1 MAQILEGDAPVA
13 KRLNQLLRQRPLV
26 GIAAALTCGLLAGAV
41 GLGVSQAGG
50 VGQEHGFQI
59 ERSDKGQE
67 GNADDGAPLDGDDGG
82 GVDAKKEADRSEV
95 ETIVVDVG
103 GAVRKPMVV
112 ELEQGSRVRD
122 AVEAAGGLAED
133 ADAAGVNQA
142 AKLVDGQQV
151 RIPHVGEVVT
161 QDASVGSGSD
171 LASNGAS
178 SAASSVVNINTA
190 GVEELDELPG
200 VGPATAQAIVE
211 DREANGPFSSIEDLM
226 RVSGIGEKKFEKL
239 KASVC
244 V

>member
-1 MAQILEGDAPVA
+1 MAQIQEGDVPVA
-13 KRLNQLLRQRPLV
+13 TRLNQLLRERPLIGV
-26 GIAAALTCGLLAGAV
+26 AAALACGLLVGAV

-50 VGQEHGFQI
+50 VGQERGFQI

-67 GNADDGAPLDGDDGG
+67 GNTDDGAPLDGDDEG
-82 GVDAKKEADRSEV
+82 GVDAQKEADRSEA

-171 LASNGAS
+171 PAPNGSS
-178 SAASSVVNINTA
+178 SAASGVVNINTA

-239 KASVC
+239 KASIC